1 VQYKAV
7 KGFKD
12 ILPYQVGTWNRIE
25 SEAKRIFELFGF
37 NEIRIPVIEKA
48 ELFARGIG
56 QDTDIVSKEMYTL
69 KDRKGNFLAM
79 RPEATAS

>member
-1 VQYKAV
+1 MQYKAV

-25 SEAKRIFELFGF
+25 SEAKRIFGLFGF

-69 KDRKGNFLAM
+69 K
-79 RPEATAS
+79 

>member
-1 VQYKAV
+1 MQYKAV

-25 SEAKRIFELFGF
+25 SEAKRIFGLFGF

-48 ELFARGIG
+48 EISARGIG
-56 QDTDIVSKEMYTL
+56 
-69 KDRKGNFLAM
+69 DRK
-79 RPEATAS
+79 SVV